1 MSHKILQSTKIF
13 RAVDKNNKQAI
24 IFGSVSSDNNVS
36 PRSYD
41 TIVLHYAAPNKGV
54 MSAVVA
60 GLVDSLI
67 QGCIVLK
74 NGNNK
79 STADDALTLK
89 RRFYQNLDRAKT
101 INVEKIEY
109 TENNVLIT
117 MGEQAVSQLQAYE
130 PKLKFYTEQITEVT
144 NLHLFKDEPVHHRVI
159 NFLCSDRTIEDAL
172 ELASHGSKFIPSLFE
187 GPVTEEQLAQL
198 VSKLDDWTY
207 RTIARKTIT
216 RLTKQSMDALF
227 TKEQQEDFHFKQ
239 SIDCLREN
247 EKFMA
252 KVREVKS
259 RLARIT
265 ISGIEPSEFMGLFQ
279 YIAEEE
285 DVYDPGLTSEIL
297 EKAHNYG
304 SVSYLY
310 EKTRVTF
317 QR

>member
-1 MSHKILQSTKIF
+1 MSHKILQSTKIY
-13 RAVDKNNKQAI
+13 RAVDKHNNIAI

-41 TIVLHYAAPNKGV
+41 TILLHYAAPNKGV

-60 GLVDSLI
+60 ELVDSLV
-67 QGCIVLK
+67 QGCIVLQ

-79 STADDALTLK
+79 SIADDAITLK

-101 INVEKIEY
+101 IHVEKIEY
-109 TENNVLIT
+109 TENNVLVT
-117 MGEQAVSQLQAYE
+117 LGEQAISQLKGCE
-130 PKLKFYTEQITEVT
+130 PRLKFYTEQITGVT
-144 NLHLFKDEPVHHRVI
+144 SLHLFKDEPVHHAAIR
-159 NFLCSDRTIEDAL
+159 FLCSDRTIKDAL
-172 ELASHGSKFIPSLFE
+172 ELASYGSKFMPSLFE
-187 GPVTEEQLAQL
+187 GPVNEEQLAQL
-198 VSKLDDWTY
+198 IGQLNKWTY

-216 RLTKQSMDALF
+216 RFSQVTMDKLF
-227 TKEQQEDFHFKQ
+227 TKDQQEDFYFKQ

-247 EKFMA
+247 EKFIA
-252 KVREVKS
+252 QVREVKS

-279 YIAEEE
+279 YIAQEEGI
-285 DVYDPGLTSEIL
+285 YDPGLTSEIL

-310 EKTRVTF
+310 DKTRVTF